1 MRALPRI
8 LRRMTLRNAV
18 IFLVLSCVALTTVY
32 PLVYMATTALKT
44 EREFIDNPRG
54 LPSEP
59 SLWNFQAAWVHG
71 HFARYVGNSAI
82 VVVAGVVVSWVVCS
96 MAGYALSHLR
106 FRGRRLA
113 FFAILGSMMIAP
125 QVILIPLYGMLNG
138 LGLLNQHV
146 GLILVYVTLATPFGT
161 YLMTSYLRSVPHE
174 LVEAAEVDGAGH
186 FQILWRVMLPIA
198 RPALVTLGIFNFL
211 WMWNELLFALVI
223 LNDPATRTLMAGIA
237 NLKGQYTTNIPYL
250 SAGLFLAAA
259 PVLIVFLIFQTQLSK
274 GMTLGAVK

>member
-8 LRRMTLRNAV
+8 LRRMSLRNAV

-71 HFARYVGNSAI
+71 QFARYAGNSAI
-82 VVVAGVVVSWVVCS
+82 VVVAGVTVSWVVCS

-138 LGLLNQHV
+138 LGLLNQHT
-146 GLILVYVTLATPFGT
+146 GLILVYGDDHIAGKIDSLRHPLDQLLGNNRFGFNGCRLMFHSVCTQPGHPAYSTHNQRGVFKTPRGNHAHLATGARNQGIGGNR
-161 YLMTSYLRSVPHE
+161 RSV
-174 LVEAAEVDGAGH
+174 LVQGVFQQFFHGQAHVLCHHADGIHDTDGK
-186 FQILWRVMLPIA
+186 ILGRGGGFIDKYLPI
-198 RPALVTLGIFNFL
+198 F
-211 WMWNELLFALVI
+211 
-223 LNDPATRTLMAGIA
+223 
-237 NLKGQYTTNIPYL
+237 
-250 SAGLFLAAA
+250 S
-259 PVLIVFLIFQTQLSK
+259 
-274 GMTLGAVK
+274 